1 MREIDDIL
9 QVLWRCF
16 GLALLLTIEKSQ
28 GYYQWREEKVTVCE
42 HNAFTIE
49 CPAQQSIVIKKAEY
63 GHIGISKCVEVDT
76 GHFGCKIDVSS
87 LLDENCQ
94 SSKCIIDANEEEIR
108 KLNPCRRGLD
118 VFIKLSYMCVDA
130 KPLLPCQP
138 QMVTSKPSYI
148 SSRQTS
154 VGSCNSQAHIG
165 GTQFFFKTTP
175 GQQLQFSMLRLST
188 SPSLSGRHNHTATQ
202 VGYIVDEGQDEVYP
216 IELNHRRQT
225 MHPLLKSTSN
235 EVTVSLLATE
245 HQHFLILVQG
255 QYSVFIYNDH
265 FMKGILAFGCQDLKP
280 PKGDTMLIERHGDTT
295 VVSCINSKKMWN
307 LKCIGVHW
315 SGVIGNCSDARQPV
329 VRAVV
334 NVAAA
339 NLALPKDIILMTIVG
354 LTVVLALVIV
364 TVGYVCY
371 KRSMESIGMEPL
383 LDVAEYNKAPAL
395 PTKRGSTLLRG
406 TLHRQSMAAEAPV
419 PPPLRTNPQ
428 DLNNATIRLNH
439 AQTVNLL

>member
-1 MREIDDIL
+1 MDRPCNCKCNKINIFPPEHRATICVYQEHSL
-9 QVLWRCF
+9 Q
-16 GLALLLTIEKSQ
+16 
-28 GYYQWREEKVTVCE
+28 
-42 HNAFTIE
+42 
-49 CPAQQSIVIKKAEY
+49 CPKQQSLVIRSAEY
-63 GHIGISKCVEVDT
+63 GHIGISECIEVDT
-76 GHFGCKIDVSS
+76 GHFGCKVDVASVLES
-87 LLDENCQ
+87 RCSGKTSCSISVSDE
-94 SSKCIIDANEEEIR
+94 SIR
-108 KLNPCRRGLD
+108 ELNPCRKGLD
-118 VFIKLSYMCVDA
+118 VFIQLTYLCIDA

-138 QMVTSKPSYI
+138 QMVTSKLSYI

-188 SPSLSGRHNHTATQ
+188 SSTSSGRHNHTATQ

-216 IELNHRRQT
+216 IELSHRRHP

-245 HQHFLILVQG
+245 HQHFLILVQ
-255 QYSVFIYNDH
+255 
-265 FMKGILAFGCQDLKP
+265 AFGCQDLKP
-280 PKGDTMLIERHGDTT
+280 PKKDTMLIERHGDTT
-295 VVSCINSKKMWN
+295 VVSCKNSKKMWN

-315 SGVIGNCSDARQPV
+315 SGVIGNCSDASQPV

-371 KRSMESIGMEPL
+371 KRSMENIGMEPL
-383 LDVAEYNKAPAL
+383 LDVSEYNKAPAL

-406 TLHRQSMAAEAPV
+406 TLHRQSLAAEAPV
-419 PPPLRTNPQ
+419 PPPLRNNPQ

-439 AQTVNLL
+439 PQTVNLL

>member
-1 MREIDDIL
+1 MDSKNVFVYIWSVTITLIIL
-9 QVLWRCF
+9 CSNSVISF
-16 GLALLLTIEKSQ
+16 GHWKENH
-28 GYYQWREEKVTVCE
+28 VTVCTLE
-42 HNAFTIE
+42 EQIIK
-49 CPAQQSIVIKKAEY
+49 CPAHASIVIKQAEY
-63 GHIGISKCVEVDT
+63 GHIGISKCVEWDT
-76 GHFGCKIDVSS
+76 GHFGCKVDASQFLEQRCSGKQSCTIDGTDPE
-87 LLDENCQ
+87 LRQ
-94 SSKCIIDANEEEIR
+94 A
-108 KLNPCRRGLD
+108 NPCRKGLD
-118 VFIKLSYMCVDA
+118 VFIEMTYICMEA
-130 KPLLPCQP
+130 IPLVPCQP

-188 SPSLSGRHNHTATQ
+188 TSSSSGRHNHTATQ

-245 HQHFLILVQG
+245 HQHFLILVQ
-255 QYSVFIYNDH
+255 
-265 FMKGILAFGCQDLKP
+265 AFGCQDLKP

-295 VVSCINSKKMWN
+295 VVSY
-307 LKCIGVHW
+307 
-315 SGVIGNCSDARQPV
+315 
-329 VRAVV
+329 
-334 NVAAA
+334 
-339 NLALPKDIILMTIVG
+339 IILMTIVG

-428 DLNNATIRLNH
+428 DLNNATIKLNH
-439 AQTVNLL
+439 PQTVNLL

>member
-1 MREIDDIL
+1 MDIKFITMCVWDVTGFI
-9 QVLWRCF
+9 VLLANVACSF
-16 GLALLLTIEKSQ
+16 GH
-28 GYYQWREEKVTVCE
+28 WEEHHVTVCTFEE
-42 HNAFTIE
+42 HTIE
-49 CPAQQSIVIKKAEY
+49 CPAQNNIVIKDAEY

-76 GHFGCKIDVSS
+76 GHFGCKVDVSYFIEQRCS
-87 LLDENCQ
+87 GKQ
-94 SSKCIIDANEEEIR
+94 SCTILGADPELR
-108 KLNPCRRGLD
+108 QTNPCRKGLD
-118 VFIKLSYMCVDA
+118 VFIKMSYVCLDA

-188 SPSLSGRHNHTATQ
+188 TSSSSGRHNHTATQ

-245 HQHFLILVQG
+245 HQHFLILVQA
-255 QYSVFIYNDH
+255 Y
-265 FMKGILAFGCQDLKP
+265 GCQDLKP
-280 PKGDTMLIERHGDTT
+280 PKRDTMLIERHGDTT
-295 VVSCINSKKMWN
+295 IVSCKNSKKMWN

-315 SGVIGNCSDARQPV
+315 SGVIGNCSDANQPV

-364 TVGYVCY
+364 TAGYVCY

-406 TLHRQSMAAEAPV
+406 TLHRQSMTAEAPV

-428 DLNNATIRLNH
+428 NLNNATIRLNH